1 MPHSTSG
8 VGSGGQETDDLLDFD
23 DVNVVWVDSRLRLA
37 RDVAAAAAAA
47 AAASMPRWFPY
58 FLTNSSAT
66 DTEEG
71 EATAAANAG
80 ERNWAARENFMMLSV
95 IVFVSQ

>member
-1 MPHSTSG
+1 M
-8 VGSGGQETDDLLDFD
+8 EEDDLLDFD
-23 DVNVVWVDSRLRLA
+23 DVDVVWVDRLRLA
-37 RDVAAAAAAA
+37 RDAAAAFM
-47 AAASMPRWFPY
+47 SRWFPY

-80 ERNWAARENFMMLSV
+80 ERNWAARENFMMVLSR
-95 IVFVSQ
+95 